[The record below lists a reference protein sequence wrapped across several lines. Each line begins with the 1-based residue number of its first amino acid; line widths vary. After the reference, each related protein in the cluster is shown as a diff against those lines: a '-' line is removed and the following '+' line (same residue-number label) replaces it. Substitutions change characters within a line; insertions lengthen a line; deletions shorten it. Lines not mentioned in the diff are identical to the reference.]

1 MSRNPYNST
10 LTAACLGYVVQAVV
24 VNFAPLLFVTFQ
36 SQYGLSLSQISFLLT
51 LTFAVQLVGDLVL
64 PKFIFAA
71 GQRAAAVAANVLAAS
86 GLAML
91 VFLPEMFS
99 NAYVGIL
106 LAVGVYSL
114 GSSMIEVLISPLVE
128 ACPFDRKSSTMSF
141 LHSFY
146 CWGSVLT
153 VGLST
158 VYFVLVGVQHW
169 KWLALLWAI
178 VPVVDGI
185 MFLKVPLAEL
195 PADSAGQ
202 QASLKSLVKQPVV
215 WVLLLLMTAG
225 GAAEL
230 AVSQWASAF
239 AEAALQVDKTAGDL
253 LGPMLFAV
261 LMGTSRILYAVLGDK
276 IRLSRF
282 MFVCALVCVAGFL
295 LIALAPWPMV
305 GLLACGVVGF
315 CVGMFWPGSLS
326 LGAGR
331 LPFGGTAL
339 FSLMAAFG
347 DVGCA
352 IGPVTV
358 GFAADALGGDLS
370 RGMLCATVFP
380 VLAGLSILFLGKPK
394 KKGAE

>member
-1 MSRNPYNST
+1 MSRNPYNKT
-10 LTAACLGYVVQAVV
+10 LFAACMGYVVQAVV

-51 LTFAVQLVGDLVL
+51 LTFAVQLFGDLIL
-64 PKFIFAA
+64 PKFIYAA
-71 GQRAAAVAANVLAAS
+71 GQRAAAVAANVAAAL
-86 GLAML
+86 GLVLL
-91 VFLPEMFS
+91 VYLPEALP
-99 NAYVGIL
+99 NAFAGILIAVGI
-106 LAVGVYSL
+106 YSL

-128 ACPFDRKSSTMSF
+128 ACPFDKKSSTMSF

-158 VYFVLVGVQHW
+158 VYFVLVGVEHW
-169 KWLALLWAI
+169 KWLSLLWAI

-185 MFLKVPLAEL
+185 LFLKVPLASL
-195 PADSAGQ
+195 PTDENGR
-202 QASLKSLVKQPVV
+202 QASLPSLIKQPVV
-215 WVLLLLMTAG
+215 WALLLLMTAG

-239 AEAALQVDKTAGDL
+239 AEAALHVKKTVGDL

-261 LMGTSRILYAVLGDK
+261 LMGASRLFYALFSDK
-276 IRLSRF
+276 IRLFRF
-282 MFVCALVCVAGFL
+282 MLTCAVVCVVAFL
-295 LIALAPWPMV
+295 LIALSPWPLV
-305 GLLACGVVGF
+305 GLLACGLVGF

-358 GFAADALGGDLS
+358 GFAADALGGNLS
-370 RGMLCATVFP
+370 YGMLCATIFP
-380 VLAGLSILFLGKPK
+380 VLAGISILILRKPKPK
-394 KKGAE
+394 K

>member
-1 MSRNPYNST
+1 MSRKRYNST
-10 LTAACLGYVVQAVV
+10 LAAACLGYVVQAVV

-36 SQYGLSLSQISFLLT
+36 SQYGLSWSQISFLLT
-51 LTFAVQLVGDLVL
+51 LTFAVQLFGDLIL

-71 GQRAAAVAANVLAAS
+71 GQRAAAVAANVLAAG
-86 GLAML
+86 GLVLL
-91 VFLPEMFS
+91 VFLPDLFP
-99 NAYVGIL
+99 NPYTGVL

-128 ACPFDRKSSTMSF
+128 ACPFEKKSSTMSF

-158 VYFVLVGVQHW
+158 VYFVLVGVEHW
-169 KWLALLWAI
+169 KWLSLLWAI

-185 MFLKVPLAEL
+185 LFLKVPLAAL
-195 PADSAGQ
+195 PADSAGH
-202 QASLKSLVKQPVV
+202 QASLPSLLKQPIV
-215 WVLLLLMTAG
+215 WVLLLLMVAG

-239 AEAALQVDKTAGDL
+239 AEAALHVDKTAGDL
-253 LGPMLFAV
+253 LGPLLFAV
-261 LMGTSRILYAVLGDK
+261 LMGASRLFYAAFSDK
-276 IRLSRF
+276 IRLSRY
-282 MFVCALVCVAGFL
+282 MFACAAVCVVAFL
-295 LIALAPWPMV
+295 LISLAPWPMV
-305 GLLACGVVGF
+305 GLLSCGVVGF
-315 CVGMFWPGSLS
+315 CVGMFWPGTLS

-358 GFAADALGGDLS
+358 GLAADALGGNLS
-370 RGMLCATVFP
+370 HGMLCATIFP
-380 VLAGLSILFLGKPK
+380 VLAGVSILILRKPK
-394 KKGAE
+394 PSKS